1 MITPKI
7 LYNHTQGN
15 KISVIVSNISSRL
28 IDDLLESKLD
38 ALWQEQARKC
48 HEKGE
53 KVWDGISYRL
63 NTLSLKDNTL
73 NVELGPIRWSKRSP
87 IRSIDE
93 IHQLDEEYWG
103 RGVFVTALICTSDGK
118 YIFGE
123 RKKTVIKRTMSTTIG
138 GILSSEEVK
147 VDSFDDF
154 FTMLHKEIHEEIGVT
169 ADHIIKENFLGVVYS
184 AKADVGFIFTVT
196 LNLSSQDINT
206 LFQKRSDDELALL
219 RFVESESLKTHLMEM
234 GDYWALIPEF
244 IDEQK

>member
-15 KISVIVSNISSRL
+15 NINVIVSNTSSRL
-28 IDDLLESKLD
+28 LDHRLESQID
-38 ALWQEQARKC
+38 TLWQEQIGKC

-53 KVWDGISYRL
+53 KIWDGISYRI
-63 NTLSLKDNTL
+63 NALSKDEEGL
-73 NVELGPIRWSKRSP
+73 HMELGPIRWSKRSP
-87 IRSIDE
+87 IRLVDE

-138 GILSSEEVK
+138 GILSPEEVK

-169 ADHIIKENFLGVVYS
+169 ADRIIKENFLGVVYS

-196 LNLSSQDINT
+196 LNLSSNDINT
-206 LFQKRSDDELALL
+206 LFQERSDDELALL

-244 IDEQK
+244 IA